1 MIVVVPTGG
10 ANLGS
15 IVSAFARLGKEV
27 LISEDPED
35 ILFADRVILPGV
47 GHARAMMARLEA
59 KGLDQIIPRIT
70 RPVLGICLGMQ
81 ILFEH
86 SEEGD
91 AKTLGIIP
99 GKVKRVP
106 ERGLAIPHMGWNLIE
121 TQTACELAESV
132 VGRHCYFV
140 HSYCAEEG
148 PWVTAVSRYGEA
160 IPSVIRWNNF
170 YGTQFHPERS
180 GEAGEA
186 LLARFLCL

>member
-10 ANLGS
+10 SNLGS
-15 IVSAFARLGKEV
+15 IVSAFVRLGKEV

-47 GHARAMMARLEA
+47 GHARAMMNRLEA
-59 KGLDQIIPRIT
+59 KGLDLVIPRIT

-91 AKTLGIIP
+91 AKGLSIIP
-99 GKVKRVP
+99 GKVRRVP
-106 ERGLAIPHMGWNLIE
+106 ESGLAVPHMGWNRIDNLKP
-121 TQTACELAESV
+121 CELADSV
-132 VGRHCYFV
+132 AGRHCYFV
-140 HSYCAEEG
+140 HSYCAEDG
-148 PWVTAVSRYGEA
+148 PWVTAISHYGEA
-160 IPSVIRWNNF
+160 IPSVVRWNNF

-186 LLARFLCL
+186 LLSKFLCL